1 VYNTAAWVAHTN
13 FLLEISPPG
22 DRPIYVGTA
31 NTLVGMAILASSGG
45 GALVDWLGF
54 GALFALAL
62 GALLVATVITV
73 SIREPR
79 LEQPGAS

>member
-1 VYNTAAWVAHTN
+1 M
-13 FLLEISPPG
+13 
-22 DRPIYVGTA
+22 GTA

-62 GALLVATVITV
+62 AALLLATGIAV

-79 LEQPGAS
+79 EGQSASF